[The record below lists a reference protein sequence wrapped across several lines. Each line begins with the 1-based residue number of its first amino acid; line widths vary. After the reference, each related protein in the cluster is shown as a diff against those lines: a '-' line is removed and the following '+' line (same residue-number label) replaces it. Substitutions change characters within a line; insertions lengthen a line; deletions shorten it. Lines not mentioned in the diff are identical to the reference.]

1 MRCYIDRLPPLIL
14 GIESENDA
22 RKLIIDVTTWR
33 AEFPEMWFEI
43 LVELPGQP
51 GIQYPAPTTL
61 EGNDLMWV
69 ISDEFTAA
77 TGEGKYEVLGHSG
90 ETLKRTGAQT
100 FTVLESAID
109 ISVAGVPDVSKPWVE
124 QVLAARECI
133 FNAQAITQEQAEA
146 AAQSA
151 DAAQEAA
158 NNAKKAVDD
167 AVENIIR
174 ATEQA
179 NGAAGAANGAADAAN
194 GAANGAN
201 GAADAAKVAAD
212 AANDAAVAANGA
224 ADAAKV
230 AAENVKD
237 GGYYEPFVS
246 GDGWLAWTP
255 SEAGMPV
262 PSAVCIRGPVGAPGT
277 NGETPTITSKKT
289 DGVTTIQFKTSSTV
303 YDVQIKDGERGP
315 EGPKGQQGPQGDAG
329 DTPEII
335 QPAAGSTPIVAT
347 DSADRPLRGLTV
359 YGQTTQDGMPSED
372 APVEMHSVGDAGEVT
387 VSVLAGLPEGGTD
400 RIAIIRQPRGV
411 TAAVDSAAT
420 FRVFAIG
427 RGLTYQWEYM
437 PTTSTT
443 WRNNTFPG
451 NDTDTL
457 TFSAK
462 AYHDGYKYRCLITD
476 ASGNTVR
483 TDEVTLT
490 IGKASGSSDGA
501 ADTQTAAI
509 SITDGLRGVPVT
521 GSAATYTDADGQG
534 WIADTIEY
542 DAQTGT
548 AQLVRRVGRVTF
560 NGNAGEEWTLDTQ
573 NNPYL
578 AIAVQG
584 KAPVGGLCTHYSRAE
599 IEPGTSQTGFSA
611 AASRDKIV
619 FRPADFATITV
630 DAWRARL
637 NASPVTVLY
646 ALAVPEATPITGDE
660 LTALAQL
667 RSRYPA
673 TTIYNDAGAQMAARY
688 VADTKNYVD
697 NADAEIAKAVIG
709 VDERVD
715 AAMENIADAGK
726 RADAAQTKAGENERN
741 IGLLKSDIE
750 TKADNAEFNATLEEL
765 TAEVMCS
772 RNVFDDSEYVGDTMP
787 DYTQVADKTFLG
799 NFKYLKLGTPYF
811 VQVEYTDGTKGN
823 VQLVWQYIYADGTV
837 SSKYSLGTSNIAEK
851 DVKGF
856 SISRTAGYTNTDD
869 GKQIAHVWMT
879 SGSNVYEPYKV
890 SVKSERLENL
900 EKDIGNAMISS
911 NYMVQ
916 KNLLTDENITDNLQI
931 QPYTTVADE
940 NYCSAY
946 IPVKTGQTLYAN
958 YPLGTFV
965 AWLCKDDKTKISWVT
980 INYSN
985 EGASRNTGY
994 TVETEDVEYIRLYW
1008 NKTRS
1013 GHHAYGTSTFDLF
1026 FSTEPIRFKCSDKQF
1041 DESYIPEF
1049 NTGRLNN
1056 WWYLKSGDSLGDS
1069 LTGQGFFQSWTKR
1082 YFGLNSFANH
1092 GVGGSK
1098 LSGADIDSTRPSMWK
1113 DERINTL
1120 SATADFITVL
1130 GGQNDG
1136 NVAIGDIS
1144 KSNYDTDTYVG
1155 ALNTIIDKIY
1165 DHCKQ
1170 GVIIILCT
1178 PFYVP
1183 LEGDNGERF
1192 KILGDAVR
1200 ELSKLRGLP
1209 VADFGGLCTADKKTA
1224 DLYWGTDRTHPNE
1237 NFYRDK
1243 IAPILISTMES
1254 IKPINWEN
1262 VNYYD

>member
-1 MRCYIDRLPPLIL
+1 
-14 GIESENDA
+14 
-22 RKLIIDVTTWR
+22 
-33 AEFPEMWFEI
+33 
-43 LVELPGQP
+43 
-51 GIQYPAPTTL
+51 
-61 EGNDLMWV
+61 
-69 ISDEFTAA
+69 
-77 TGEGKYEVLGHSG
+77 
-90 ETLKRTGAQT
+90 
-100 FTVLESAID
+100 
-109 ISVAGVPDVSKPWVE
+109 
-124 QVLAARECI
+124 
-133 FNAQAITQEQAEA
+133 
-146 AAQSA
+146 
-151 DAAQEAA
+151 
-158 NNAKKAVDD
+158 
-167 AVENIIR
+167 
-174 ATEQA
+174 
-179 NGAAGAANGAADAAN
+179 
-194 GAANGAN
+194 
-201 GAADAAKVAAD
+201 
-212 AANDAAVAANGA
+212 
-224 ADAAKV
+224 
-230 AAENVKD
+230 
-237 GGYYEPFVS
+237 
-246 GDGWLAWTP
+246 
-255 SEAGMPV
+255 MPV

-584 KAPVGGLCTHYSRAE
+584 KAPGGGLCTHYSRAE
-599 IEPGTSQTGFSA
+599 IEPGTNQTGFSA
-611 AASRDKIV
+611 AASGDKIV

-646 ALAVPEATPITGDE
+646 ALAVPVVTELSGDA
-660 LTALAQL
+660 LTAMSAL

-688 VADTKNYVD
+688 IADTKKYVD
-697 NADAEIAKAVIG
+697 GADAEIAKAVIG

-741 IGLLKSDIE
+741 IGLLKDDLTNKESIIIDFIQKGYSEIPFVWEVGAIKGMGGTDDNDVTNKIRTVGMYKIPSDFKYSASDAIPTWCYQYSSTGVYEANPDISGLVFDE
-750 TKADNAEFNATLEEL
+750 TKLYRFVRWTGDVEKGKAISVKKVVEADYIIDELNKLKDRKECEVVSPFKSLSTISSNCSIGNPIEFVSNSYRRVFCFEIEKINRPKGIYIEGFGTGTPWYAVCDENDIVLSLGEAVNARKADYVNLEVIENAKKIYVVSTYSKLVGFYYYGNRIIYKGDKIHMSCDNVDNGSETLDGNNTYKLAGDGQIVSFSIPKTVCRSFGFWVKIPTYEEAKKLSSFNFTAYNSSTKVAVCNGTSWLMFQLGEWNMLKFYMGDTNNEIDRIDVTFTSGEPISILIADFVLVNNFNKPSVIINFDHIWEATDACGAYDYFSDNNIPISITGVFKDVSDSVRTKVMDNYKKGLFEIGIYSNEQRDTNSIDAN
-765 TAEVMCS
+765 TASYNTVLQ
-772 RNVFDDSEYVGDTMP
+772 RLNNIIDSKISDGFYPESFGGGQHYITPQIKKALDVCNFKSIRGGTSAIGGNSIICKNPKYIFCGGDLAHIMMTGDTMMYFNHGLSSDP
-787 DYTQVADKTFLG
+787 SAESDPSLYGNYSKFKAWVDNAIALRDKGGLDFHT
-799 NFKYLKLGTPYF
+799 
-811 VQVEYTDGTKGN
+811 
-823 VQLVWQYIYADGTV
+823 
-837 SSKYSLGTSNIAEK
+837 
-851 DVKGF
+851 
-856 SISRTAGYTNTDD
+856 
-869 GKQIAHVWMT
+869 M
-879 SGSNVYEPYKV
+879 
-890 SVKSERLENL
+890 
-900 EKDIGNAMISS
+900 S
-911 NYMVQ
+911 NYVR
-916 KNLLTDENITDNLQI
+916 LVEN
-931 QPYTTVADE
+931 
-940 NYCSAY
+940 
-946 IPVKTGQTLYAN
+946 
-958 YPLGTFV
+958 
-965 AWLCKDDKTKISWVT
+965 
-980 INYSN
+980 
-985 EGASRNTGY
+985 
-994 TVETEDVEYIRLYW
+994 
-1008 NKTRS
+1008 
-1013 GHHAYGTSTFDLF
+1013 
-1026 FSTEPIRFKCSDKQF
+1026 
-1041 DESYIPEF
+1041 
-1049 NTGRLNN
+1049 
-1056 WWYLKSGDSLGDS
+1056 
-1069 LTGQGFFQSWTKR
+1069 
-1082 YFGLNSFANH
+1082 
-1092 GVGGSK
+1092 
-1098 LSGADIDSTRPSMWK
+1098 
-1113 DERINTL
+1113 ER
-1120 SATADFITVL
+1120 
-1130 GGQNDG
+1130 
-1136 NVAIGDIS
+1136 
-1144 KSNYDTDTYVG
+1144 
-1155 ALNTIIDKIY
+1155 
-1165 DHCKQ
+1165 
-1170 GVIIILCT
+1170 
-1178 PFYVP
+1178 
-1183 LEGDNGERF
+1183 
-1192 KILGDAVR
+1192 
-1200 ELSKLRGLP
+1200 
-1209 VADFGGLCTADKKTA
+1209 
-1224 DLYWGTDRTHPNE
+1224 
-1237 NFYRDK
+1237 
-1243 IAPILISTMES
+1243 
-1254 IKPINWEN
+1254 
-1262 VNYYD
+1262 

>member
-1 MRCYIDRLPPLIL
+1 
-14 GIESENDA
+14 
-22 RKLIIDVTTWR
+22 
-33 AEFPEMWFEI
+33 
-43 LVELPGQP
+43 
-51 GIQYPAPTTL
+51 
-61 EGNDLMWV
+61 
-69 ISDEFTAA
+69 
-77 TGEGKYEVLGHSG
+77 
-90 ETLKRTGAQT
+90 
-100 FTVLESAID
+100 
-109 ISVAGVPDVSKPWVE
+109 
-124 QVLAARECI
+124 
-133 FNAQAITQEQAEA
+133 
-146 AAQSA
+146 
-151 DAAQEAA
+151 
-158 NNAKKAVDD
+158 
-167 AVENIIR
+167 
-174 ATEQA
+174 
-179 NGAAGAANGAADAAN
+179 
-194 GAANGAN
+194 
-201 GAADAAKVAAD
+201 
-212 AANDAAVAANGA
+212 
-224 ADAAKV
+224 
-230 AAENVKD
+230 
-237 GGYYEPFVS
+237 
-246 GDGWLAWTP
+246 
-255 SEAGMPV
+255 MPV

-599 IEPGTSQTGFSA
+599 IEPGTNQTGFSA
-611 AASRDKIV
+611 AASGDKIV

-646 ALAVPEATPITGDE
+646 ALAVPVVTELSGDA
-660 LTALAQL
+660 LTAMSAL

-688 VADTKNYVD
+688 IADTKKYVD
-697 NADAEIAKAVIG
+697 GADAEIAKAVIG

-741 IGLLKSDIE
+741 IGLLKGDMDYVNNS
-750 TKADNAEFNATLEEL
+750 
-765 TAEVMCS
+765 TAEPVPS
-772 RNVFDDSEYVGDTMP
+772 GRLWSSTEDGAGWTNPGFKLIQSLVVQDVDEINRLITELSGYKYRIVYVFIKLPVGSYDRCMISFTFAGGLVYQHYPYIGTKSEDFCFYALAGYDGDAPIALGTES
-787 DYTQVADKTFLG
+787 DKIIYSSYWLK
-799 NFKYLKLGTPYF
+799 NFKSGNKL
-811 VQVEYTDGTKGN
+811 VQN
-823 VQLVWQYIYADGTV
+823 VSVSLSNNDSFPAGMEIYIY
-837 SSKYSLGTSNIAEK
+837 
-851 DVKGF
+851 
-856 SISRTAGYTNTDD
+856 
-869 GKQIAHVWMT
+869 GK
-879 SGSNVYEPYKV
+879 E
-890 SVKSERLENL
+890 
-900 EKDIGNAMISS
+900 
-911 NYMVQ
+911 
-916 KNLLTDENITDNLQI
+916 
-931 QPYTTVADE
+931 
-940 NYCSAY
+940 
-946 IPVKTGQTLYAN
+946 
-958 YPLGTFV
+958 
-965 AWLCKDDKTKISWVT
+965 
-980 INYSN
+980 
-985 EGASRNTGY
+985 
-994 TVETEDVEYIRLYW
+994 
-1008 NKTRS
+1008 
-1013 GHHAYGTSTFDLF
+1013 
-1026 FSTEPIRFKCSDKQF
+1026 
-1041 DESYIPEF
+1041 
-1049 NTGRLNN
+1049 
-1056 WWYLKSGDSLGDS
+1056 
-1069 LTGQGFFQSWTKR
+1069 
-1082 YFGLNSFANH
+1082 
-1092 GVGGSK
+1092 
-1098 LSGADIDSTRPSMWK
+1098 
-1113 DERINTL
+1113 
-1120 SATADFITVL
+1120 
-1130 GGQNDG
+1130 
-1136 NVAIGDIS
+1136 
-1144 KSNYDTDTYVG
+1144 
-1155 ALNTIIDKIY
+1155 
-1165 DHCKQ
+1165 
-1170 GVIIILCT
+1170 
-1178 PFYVP
+1178 
-1183 LEGDNGERF
+1183 
-1192 KILGDAVR
+1192 
-1200 ELSKLRGLP
+1200 
-1209 VADFGGLCTADKKTA
+1209 
-1224 DLYWGTDRTHPNE
+1224 
-1237 NFYRDK
+1237 
-1243 IAPILISTMES
+1243 
-1254 IKPINWEN
+1254 
-1262 VNYYD
+1262 